1 MYKGRASTRKTIA
14 FLQPIS
20 RWHRDQRGQ
29 GLLEWTVALPLFL
42 LLCAG
47 IAFYA
52 WTWWNQVSAAAAI
65 HDGVYI
71 AAIKRGDMGAGYG
84 RIREMLNASVGSFSD
99 QYSIRLTQ
107 SGGMRSVSGEISNP
121 HSVKLP
127 FLGRRLFNIRASS
140 FQRAE
145 RFYGGPP
152 QGWW

>member
-1 MYKGRASTRKTIA
+1 MQQSQGFAQRK
-14 FLQPIS
+14 FLFRQRYA
-20 RWHRDQRGQ
+20 RWNTDQRGQ
-29 GLLEWTVALPLFL
+29 GLIEWTVALPLFL

-65 HDGVYI
+65 HDGVYV
-71 AAIKRGDMGAGYG
+71 AAIKHGDMGAGYG
-84 RIREMLNASVGSFSD
+84 RIQTMLKASVGNFSN
-99 QYSIRLTQ
+99 QYSVRLAQ
-107 SGGMRSVSGEISNP
+107 QGGMRSVSGEISNP
-121 HSVKLP
+121 NSIKLP
-127 FLGRRLFNIRASS
+127 FLGRMLFNIRASS